1 MKKRIYIIIVVI
13 LFSLFTNYLNTDN
26 GLKDNFYLTINKDII
41 EKNVLEEGEYSWSYF
56 LEAQERVDEDTDL
69 LVKDILEGNA
79 SELDIKEIDTIERI
93 YNKAIDIDK
102 RNKDGIKD
110 LNTYIDKVWK
120 VDSVSKLVDVII
132 LIENELGIDI
142 LSNIEVLEDY
152 QDNSRNIIYF
162 VPVTFAFGASSDY
175 IVNDDYMAYKAYIR
189 RACIQLWKAYGY
201 DTKEAREIVSRVFSF
216 YEGVANVSMLSEE
229 LSDIDAYYNVVS
241 EDEVNGIYNNVEG
254 KYLERIGLVGKDVYS
269 LVDKEQY
276 KYFNESLVSDNID
289 VWKYVIITKILSSYA
304 SYGSSD
310 YVEVVNNLNEGLLGS
325 SKDNDIETQA
335 LEIVKGLFS
344 EEIDIEYSS
353 KYLIEEDVLEI
364 EKMFLDIKRIFGK
377 RLRDNDWL
385 SEDAKNKALLKLEEM
400 DIVIGVDDGVN
411 GYEMASELDV
421 SSGSLISDIIKM
433 QKIARKKDLERLDRG
448 SKVMAMEQ
456 TSVNAYYQLLDNSIV
471 IPVAFFELVDDYND
485 TFEKLGTIGMII
497 AHEVT
502 HAFDGNGSKFDE
514 VGNMN
519 NWWSDEDREVFKR
532 LSDEV
537 VDYYSSF
544 EVIEGKH
551 INGEKTVNENI
562 ADLGALACIVEIA
575 KDNDASHDEFKKM
588 FEAFASVWASR
599 ESEEYMELLLLQDV
613 HAPNE
618 FRVNAVL
625 SSIEEFYQVYYI
637 YPLNDM
643 WISKNDRVMVW

>member
-1 MKKRIYIIIVVI
+1 MV
-13 LFSLFTNYLNTDN
+13 
-26 GLKDNFYLTINKDII
+26 
-41 EKNVLEEGEYSWSYF
+41 
-56 LEAQERVDEDTDL
+56 
-69 LVKDILEGNA
+69 
-79 SELDIKEIDTIERI
+79 
-93 YNKAIDIDK
+93 
-102 RNKDGIKD
+102 
-110 LNTYIDKVWK
+110 
-120 VDSVSKLVDVII
+120 
-132 LIENELGIDI
+132 NE
-142 LSNIEVLEDY
+142 
-152 QDNSRNIIYF
+152 
-162 VPVTFAFGASSDY
+162 
-175 IVNDDYMAYKAYIR
+175 DYMAYKAYIR

-377 RLRDNDWL
+377 RLRDNEWL

-433 QKIARKKDLERLDRG
+433 QKFARKKDLERLDRG

-502 HAFDGNGSKFDE
+502 CF
-514 VGNMN
+514 
-519 NWWSDEDREVFKR
+519 
-532 LSDEV
+532 
-537 VDYYSSF
+537 
-544 EVIEGKH
+544 
-551 INGEKTVNENI
+551 
-562 ADLGALACIVEIA
+562 
-575 KDNDASHDEFKKM
+575 
-588 FEAFASVWASR
+588 
-599 ESEEYMELLLLQDV
+599 
-613 HAPNE
+613 
-618 FRVNAVL
+618 
-625 SSIEEFYQVYYI
+625 
-637 YPLNDM
+637 
-643 WISKNDRVMVW
+643 